1 MRSPAP
7 RSLSSLRPTSESTP
21 ASGTYRAVRQIGLR
35 GHTNFA
41 VILHNG
47 DFVAH
52 CRAVDVSSTGIV
64 IDRGHAVVPDEE
76 EGVFRLE
83 LYMPDANAP
92 VRALARVV
100 RNLGTEQA
108 LRFVAISD
116 ADRLTITEH
125 LDRQWSRGAT
135 LH

>member
-1 MRSPAP
+1 MTSSAQRSW
-7 RSLSSLRPTSESTP
+7 SNLRGSGTP
-21 ASGTYRAVRQIGLR
+21 SSGTYANKAVRQIGLR
-35 GHTNFA
+35 AHTNFA
-41 VILHNG
+41 VIMHN
-47 DFVAH
+47 DNLAAH

-64 IDRGHAVVPDEE
+64 IDRGHTLSPEDED
-76 EGVFRLE
+76 GIFRLE
-83 LYMPDANAP
+83 LYMPETSSP

-100 RNLGTEQA
+100 RTSGTEQA

-125 LDRQWSRGAT
+125 LDRVWSSGAA

>member
-7 RSLSSLRPTSESTP
+7 RSLSSLRPNSSDTP
-21 ASGTYRAVRQIGLR
+21 TSGTFRAVRQIGMR

-47 DFVAH
+47 DLVAH

-64 IDRGHAVVPDEE
+64 IDRGHELDPGED

-83 LYMPDANAP
+83 LYMPDAKAP
-92 VRALARVV
+92 VRALARVA

-125 LDRQWSRGAT
+125 LDRQWLRGAT

>member
-1 MRSPAP
+1 
-7 RSLSSLRPTSESTP
+7 LSSLRPSSSDTP
-21 ASGTYRAVRQIGLR
+21 TSGTYRAVRQIGMR
-35 GHTNFA
+35 GNTNFA

-47 DFVAH
+47 DLVAH

-64 IDRGHAVVPDEE
+64 IDRGHRLDSQDDD
-76 EGVFRLE
+76 GVFRLE
-83 LYMPDANAP
+83 LYMPEAKTP

-100 RNLGTEQA
+100 RNLGNEQA

>member
-7 RSLSSLRPTSESTP
+7 RSLSSLRPISADSP
-21 ASGTYRAVRQIGLR
+21 ASGTYRAVRQIGMR

-47 DFVAH
+47 DLVAH

-64 IDRGHAVVPDEE
+64 IDRGHHPGPADE
-76 EGVFRLE
+76 GGIFRLE
-83 LYMPDANAP
+83 LYMPDASAP

-100 RNLGTEQA
+100 RNLGNEQA

-125 LDRQWSRGAT
+125 LDHQWSRGAS

>member
-1 MRSPAP
+1 MRSPAA
-7 RSLSSLRPTSESTP
+7 RSLNNLRPSGDSTP
-21 ASGTYRAVRQIGLR
+21 SSGTYRAVRQIGLR

-47 DFVAH
+47 DLVAH

-64 IDRGHAVVPDEE
+64 IDRGHALVADEE

-83 LYMPDANAP
+83 LYLPDASAP
-92 VRALARVV
+92 VRALARVA

-125 LDRQWSRGAT
+125 IDRQWSRGAT